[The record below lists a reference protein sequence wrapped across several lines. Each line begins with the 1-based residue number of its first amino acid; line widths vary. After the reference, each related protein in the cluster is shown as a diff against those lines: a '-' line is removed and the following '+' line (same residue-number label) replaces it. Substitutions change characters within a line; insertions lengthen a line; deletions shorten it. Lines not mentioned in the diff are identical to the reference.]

1 MSLKRAQHIRPGRA
15 ERASCDYQSGQSL
28 GHVVPVMW
36 PVSRVSSL
44 IWNVLWLEAALIMV
58 WWYDGCDSPASKEC
72 SRNDGHVPA
81 QGGAGQE
88 EGRKEEQHKGGTDA
102 ATRHCPRGSVVSSSA
117 ASAWQM
123 TQLCRAA
130 SADVRE
136 QVRSG
141 QEWLWSSVSCHNS
154 PTLLYIKHGALY
166 PVERSLD
173 YQFPFC

>member
-1 MSLKRAQHIRPGRA
+1 MMG
-15 ERASCDYQSGQSL
+15 
-28 GHVVPVMW
+28 
-36 PVSRVSSL
+36 
-44 IWNVLWLEAALIMV
+44 
-58 WWYDGCDSPASKEC
+58 DGCDSHQSKEC

-102 ATRHCPRGSVVSSSA
+102 ATRHCLLLVLSMVSS
-117 ASAWQM
+117 
-123 TQLCRAA
+123 LCLTNDTIMQSTIGGCEGSRCA
-130 SADVRE
+130 V
-136 QVRSG
+136 VRSA
-141 QEWLWSSVSCHNS
+141 LWSSVSCHNS

>member
-88 EGRKEEQHKGGTDA
+88 EGRKSSTKEELMLPRAIAPGAPWSPALQPLPDKWHNYAEQH
-102 ATRHCPRGSVVSSSA
+102 RRMWGSRCAV
-117 ASAWQM
+117 
-123 TQLCRAA
+123 
-130 SADVRE
+130 
-136 QVRSG
+136 VRSA
-141 QEWLWSSVSCHNS
+141 LWSSVSCHNS